1 MYFMSKHRKTSM
13 GNSIKERLEDIK
25 DWVFDHL
32 KIVMPVVLLI
42 CVGITVIIAIN
53 ANKKAAAEA
62 EAQIADNANIAEASV
77 IQEEMEEIP
86 EAILEED
93 AYPKVNE
100 LISKYYEARTNGDV
114 ETIAVLNPFIKETE
128 KIRIQ
133 ETSKYIETYQD
144 LKVYTKAGIVED
156 TFLAYVYSKIK
167 FDEYEQAIPGME
179 AYYVCPDENG
189 NYYINEGED
198 NKVITDYIKELSL
211 QDDVIELN
219 NKIAVEFNELLEID
233 DEVNAFLVDVKTRI
247 DESVGEVLAKAEAA
261 ETEEQTEEPPEEDIV
276 SEGLEDTE
284 VADAETTNVVKTV
297 RAIDVVNIR
306 SSDSE
311 TADKL
316 GKAQIGDEF
325 KLLEEKGNGWS
336 KITYEG
342 KDGYIKSQYLEV
354 ESEEEITSEQT
365 AETTNTESTNTPAGD
380 GKTVTVI
387 DNVNVRKSASETGE
401 KLGLVYIGEKLELIM
416 KQADGWTKVKYKN
429 QTAYVKSEYVE

>member
-1 MYFMSKHRKTSM
+1 MSKHRKTSM

>member
-1 MYFMSKHRKTSM
+1 MSKHRKTSM

-62 EAQIADNANIAEASV
+62 EAQIADNANIAEASL

>member
-1 MYFMSKHRKTSM
+1 MSRHRKTSM
-13 GNSIKERLEDIK
+13 NNSIKDRLEDIK

-42 CVGITVIIAIN
+42 CVGITVIIAMN

-62 EAQIADNANIAEASV
+62 EAQIADNAKIAEASV
-77 IQEEMEEIP
+77 MQEEIEKIP
-86 EAILEED
+86 ESVLEEN

-114 ETIAVLNPFIKETE
+114 ETLAALNPFMKETE
-128 KIRIQ
+128 KIRLQ

-144 LKVYTKAGIVED
+144 LTVYTKAGIVED
-156 TFLAYVYSKIK
+156 TFLAYVYTKIK
-167 FDEYEQAIPGME
+167 FDEYEQAIPGMQ

-189 NYYINEGED
+189 DYYINEGED
-198 NKVITDYIKELSL
+198 NKMITEYIQELSL

-233 DEVNAFLVDVKTRI
+233 DEINAFLVDMKNRI

-261 ETEEQTEEPPEEDIV
+261 ETEQQTEA
-276 SEGLEDTE
+276 DTE
-284 VADAETTNVVKTV
+284 ENSAEESDDTETAAGDTTNVVKTV
-297 RAIDVVNIR
+297 RATDVVNIR

-316 GKAQIGDEF
+316 GKAQTGDEF
-325 KLLEEKGNGWS
+325 TLLEEKGNGWS
-336 KITYEG
+336 KITYDG

-354 ESEEEITSEQT
+354 ASEEETPSEPVEST
-365 AETTNTESTNTPAGD
+365 ENTNTEPSSAPAGD
-380 GKTVTVI
+380 GKTITVI
-387 DNVNVRKSASETGE
+387 ENVNVRKSASETGE
-401 KLGLVYIGEKLELIM
+401 KLGLVYIGEKLELVM
-416 KQADGWTKVKYKN
+416 KQADGWTKVKYKD
-429 QTAYVKSEYVE
+429 QTAYVKSEFVE

>member
-211 QDDVIELN
+211 D
-219 NKIAVEFNELLEID
+219 
-233 DEVNAFLVDVKTRI
+233 
-247 DESVGEVLAKAEAA
+247 
-261 ETEEQTEEPPEEDIV
+261 
-276 SEGLEDTE
+276 
-284 VADAETTNVVKTV
+284 
-297 RAIDVVNIR
+297 
-306 SSDSE
+306 
-311 TADKL
+311 
-316 GKAQIGDEF
+316 
-325 KLLEEKGNGWS
+325 
-336 KITYEG
+336 
-342 KDGYIKSQYLEV
+342 
-354 ESEEEITSEQT
+354 
-365 AETTNTESTNTPAGD
+365 
-380 GKTVTVI
+380 
-387 DNVNVRKSASETGE
+387 RKS
-401 KLGLVYIGEKLELIM
+401 V
-416 KQADGWTKVKYKN
+416 V
-429 QTAYVKSEYVE
+429 